1 MSLSALPVIPHDDAD
16 ATTARPGR
24 RALLVGLDGSTSR
37 EAARWLASAGLQVV
51 VAENG
56 ARAGEMESGVR
67 PDVVLADVAACQAL
81 RQHASLQDVPV
92 IALCANRRE
101 TTAAVA
107 AGATEL
113 LERPFDWRV
122 ACLRIDRLIEAARTT
137 SELGRLREETEQLRK
152 SLDNERRERTGR
164 DQFDPLTGLPA
175 SERLERTLAN
185 ALAMATPTSQVVVA
199 LLDIEK
205 LVLINNRLGRSRAN
219 SILQQV
225 AQRLITALRSDE
237 VLRAGAG
244 PSISMAARVGGGQFA
259 VILTSLPR
267 WEEARAVVSRLVDR
281 VSGRYLAGGEEVFL
295 SASAGVAVA
304 PTDGLSVDMLLQKA
318 ELAVLEAVATGGGLR
333 LYEHSSQRLSERSRD
348 IIRLLPKAVAQG
360 ELQVHYQP
368 LVNQST
374 PLVIGGE
381 ALLRWQSPQLGT
393 VTPSEFVPL
402 AEEAGLMM
410 DIGTWVLRTAV
421 RQARAWLDEGLP
433 LSRISVNVSLCQLVR
448 GDFAQVVREAL
459 ESTNVQPSLLELEL
473 SERGVLRS
481 DAEILRQLRA
491 IRALGVRLAIDDF
504 GTGNSAVAYLKQ
516 FPIDVLKIDQS
527 FIQGLHRSSEDAA
540 ITSATIAMAR
550 QLGLRVVAEG
560 VEEQI
565 QMDFL
570 REHGCSEYQ
579 GFLFSPAVPAE
590 AFASLMRRGLGTAGA
605 ALTRHEERRS

>member
-1 MSLSALPVIPHDDAD
+1 MALSALPVIAHAD
-16 ATTARPGR
+16 ANAAKGRPGR
-24 RALLVGLDGSTSR
+24 LALLVGLDGSTCR
-37 EAARWLASAGLQVV
+37 EATRWLASAGLQVV

-56 ARAGEMESGVR
+56 PRALELSGRGR
-67 PDVVLADVAACQAL
+67 PDVVLADLAACQAL

-92 IALCANRRE
+92 LALCANRRE

-107 AGATEL
+107 GGATEL

-122 ACLRIDRLIEAARTT
+122 ACLRIDRLVEAARAT

-152 SLDNERRERTGR
+152 ALDTERRERTWR

-185 ALAMATPTSQVVVA
+185 ALATATPTSQVAVA

-205 LVLINNRLGRSRAN
+205 LVLINNRLGRARAN

-225 AQRLITALRSDE
+225 AQRLITGLRSDE
-237 VLRAGAG
+237 VLRPGAG
-244 PSISMAARVGGGQFA
+244 PSISMAARLGGGVFA
-259 VILTSLPR
+259 VMLTSLPR
-267 WEEARAVVSRLVDR
+267 WEEARAAVSLLVDR
-281 VSGRYLAGGEEVFL
+281 VSGRYRAGGEEVFL
-295 SASAGVAVA
+295 SASAGVALA
-304 PTDGLSVDMLLQKA
+304 PADGLSVDGLLQKA
-318 ELAVLEAVATGGGLR
+318 ELAASEAVAAGGGLR
-333 LYEHSSQRLSERSRD
+333 LYEQSSQRLSERSRD
-348 IIRLLPKAVAQG
+348 ILRLLPKAMAQG
-360 ELQVHYQP
+360 EIQVHYQP
-368 LVNQST
+368 LLDESRPQ
-374 PLVIGGE
+374 IMGGE
-381 ALLRWQSPQLGT
+381 ALLRWESPQLGT

-402 AEEAGLMM
+402 AEESGLMV

-421 RQARAWLDEGLP
+421 RQARAWLDEGLA
-433 LSRISVNVSLCQLVR
+433 LSRISVNVSLCQLIR
-448 GDFAQVVREAL
+448 GDLAHVVREAL
-459 ESTNVQPSLLELEL
+459 ESTNVAPSLLELEL

-527 FIQGLHRSSEDAA
+527 FVQGLHSSSEDAA

-560 VEEQI
+560 VEEEV